1 MTLTHILIFSLAA
14 LLYAAFLP
22 ARWRGWA
29 LLIASVVAIYWLQ
42 PALPVRNLDFL
53 LPTTTLVLAVAGW
66 LATKPAPT
74 PTFSPIKKERGGVT
88 AASLPSSVG
97 EGLGMG
103 GVGLSRD
110 DMITLAVTAALV
122 LGLSATR
129 YLAPEL
135 RPTPS
140 RAPDTLAVAL
150 GLIVA
155 GGVLAVLWRLLEIGR
170 AHV

>member
-74 PTFSPIKKERGGVT
+74 PTFPPIKREGGASRLPPFPPLWGKGRGWG
-88 AASLPSSVG
+88 
-97 EGLGMG
+97 
-103 GVGLSRD
+103 D
-110 DMITLAVTAALV
+110 
-122 LGLSATR
+122 
-129 YLAPEL
+129 
-135 RPTPS
+135 
-140 RAPDTLAVAL
+140 
-150 GLIVA
+150 
-155 GGVLAVLWRLLEIGR
+155 
-170 AHV
+170 